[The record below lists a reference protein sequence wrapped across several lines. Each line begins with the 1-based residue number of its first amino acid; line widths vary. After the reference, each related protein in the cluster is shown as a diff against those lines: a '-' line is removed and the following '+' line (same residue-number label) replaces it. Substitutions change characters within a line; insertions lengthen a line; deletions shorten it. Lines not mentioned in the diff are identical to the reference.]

1 MGNSPS
7 GWSQIFNFWNKPA
20 AALAFHVN
28 DAPQWQPSDDAKNGI
43 NVVSLCVFF
52 LTCFCIYISSMKCY
66 MELPNYV
73 KNDYTI

>member
-7 GWSQIFNFWNKPA
+7 GWSQIFDFWNKPA

-28 DAPQWQPSDDAKNGI
+28 DSPQPSDDAKNGI

-52 LTCFCIYISSMKCY
+52 RHVFVYNIY
-66 MELPNYV
+66 PR
-73 KNDYTI
+73 